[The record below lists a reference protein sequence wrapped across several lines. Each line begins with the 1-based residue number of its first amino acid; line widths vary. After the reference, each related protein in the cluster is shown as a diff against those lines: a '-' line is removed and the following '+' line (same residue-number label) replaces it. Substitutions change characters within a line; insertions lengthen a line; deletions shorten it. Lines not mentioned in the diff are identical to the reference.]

1 MKRKSRPTPLE
12 KAERA
17 QIDATRQNY
26 YRLVA
31 EGMAPAEAAKA
42 VSRAGKSP
50 AAAMVEFVA
59 ELNKMPFPPTTTPG
73 DLPATL
79 EDFRALT
86 WPQRKSIAAK
96 LGAGPIKD
104 AAAAEAAYLAAVTK

>member
-1 MKRKSRPTPLE
+1 MKRRFRPTPAQ
-12 KAERA
+12 KNERA
-17 QIDATRQNY
+17 QINAARQNY
-26 YRLVA
+26 YQLVA

-42 VSRAGKSP
+42 VSGASRSP
-50 AAAMVEFVA
+50 TAAIAEFVA
-59 ELNKMPFPPTTTPG
+59 TTAPG

-104 AAAAEAAYLAAVTK
+104 AAAAEAAYLAAKGL